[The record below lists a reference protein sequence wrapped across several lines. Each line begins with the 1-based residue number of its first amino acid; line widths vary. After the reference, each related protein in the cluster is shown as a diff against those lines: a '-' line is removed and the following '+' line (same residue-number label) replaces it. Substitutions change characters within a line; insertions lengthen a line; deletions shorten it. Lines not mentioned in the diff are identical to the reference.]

1 MLITMAQSSASNLIH
16 ILSATLSS
24 KSIPS
29 DHLWFI
35 GPLHFS
41 LMASRVDIGSVLV
54 VLLRI

>member
-1 MLITMAQSSASNLIH
+1 MQTTMAQSSASNLIH

-35 GPLHFS
+35 GPLLAVHFS
-41 LMASRVDIGSVLV
+41 LIASRVDTGLHFQY
-54 VLLRI
+54 